1 VSFTTH
7 VFISYAH
14 ADNLEA
20 DGPGWVSK
28 FHALLEPYLTSRLK
42 RTPAVIWRDK
52 RLSDNDDFGP
62 VIMKQLPDSAVFV
75 AVLSDN
81 YVESEWCQREARSFC
96 EVAEKGVGLAPNDK
110 QRIFKV
116 LKLPPER
123 LDPLPEPMRRSIG
136 TRFYVRVDKDRRET
150 QDEHDYAMELDAA
163 LGAAYAE
170 RLRLQ
175 VVLLAQDIANTLK
188 VVNATSGVTPSA
200 SSAKPTVY
208 LAECGG
214 DRRQDRQTLRGG
226 LVQAGYTVLP
236 DRELPTA
243 EAEYRAEVARMLER
257 SALSVHLLGTLPG
270 EVPDGVGLDSEL
282 VIQNALSVERARVAP
297 LRRVVSL
304 PAGTVC
310 ARQIHQQFLDAML
323 RDPAVLGGAE
333 VITGDLETVK
343 AAIREALATIE
354 KPAPIAAPLPAVSP
368 SAGSQ
373 KPSIYVVYDRPDMP
387 ATGELRDALGEHFK
401 VVKPVFDGTPE
412 EKRQANKQRL
422 TDCDAV
428 LVFYGAGTDGWMDSV
443 SSELEQA
450 AAWRAGRP
458 FTGVF
463 RWIAAPVT
471 DDKLDALRKPRPDV
485 IDAFDGFSPE
495 RLAPILKALNGAGRG

>member
-1 VSFTTH
+1 MSFNTH

-42 RTPAVIWRDK
+42 RTQAIIWRDK

-62 VIMKQLPDSAVFV
+62 VILKRLPESAVFV

-96 EVAEKGVGLAPNDK
+96 EVAQKGVGLAPGDK
-110 QRIFKV
+110 QRVFKV
-116 LKLPPER
+116 VKLPPER
-123 LDPLPEPMRRSIG
+123 LDPLPEPMRLTLG
-136 TRFYVRVDKDRRET
+136 TRFYVRVDKDRHET
-150 QDEHDYAMELDAA
+150 QDENDYAMELDGA

-170 RLRLQ
+170 RLRVQ

-188 VVNATSGVTPSA
+188 VVNAASGVAPA
-200 SSAKPTVY
+200 VPSAKPTVY

-214 DRRQDRQTLRGG
+214 DRRKDRETLRGG

-236 DRELPTA
+236 DRELPNA

-257 SALSVHLLGTLPG
+257 SAMSVHLLGALPG
-270 EVPDGVGLDSEL
+270 EVPDGAGMDSEL
-282 VIQNALSVERARVAP
+282 VIQNALSVERARTAP

-304 PAGTVC
+304 PVGTVC

-333 VITGDLETVK
+333 VIAGDLEMVK
-343 AAIREALATIE
+343 AAMREALALIE
-354 KPAPIAAPLPAVSP
+354 KPAPVSIPQPAVP
-368 SAGSQ
+368 ASAGSQ
-373 KPSIYVVYDRPDMP
+373 KPSIYIIYDRPDMP
-387 ATGELRDALGEHFK
+387 ATGDLRDALGEHFK

-428 LVFYGAGTDGWMDSV
+428 LVYYGAGTDGWMDSV

-450 AAWRAGRP
+450 VAWRPGRA
-458 FTGVF
+458 FTGVY
-463 RWIAAPVT
+463 RWIAAPAT
-471 DDKLDALRKPRPDV
+471 DDKLDTLRKPRLDV
-485 IDAFDGFSPE
+485 INALDGFSTE
-495 RLAPILKALNGAGRG
+495 RLAPIVKALNEATRG